1 MAEDEVKKL
10 GPLALRLVD
19 GLRGATLQV
28 ARTLPVDE
36 LANKG
41 KGVEFLLKS
50 MTSSLAPRNKQET
63 RKQRSV
69 PSRAQYGGICSRL
82 RGDSIAS
89 YALRR
94 RSWYRMMT
102 DVDLDLKLPDGILA
116 EQLLMNC

>member
-19 GLRGATLQV
+19 VLRGATLQV

-36 LANKG
+36 LANKE

-69 PSRAQYGGICSRL
+69 PSRGSMAAFAADCVEI
-82 RGDSIAS
+82 
-89 YALRR
+89 
-94 RSWYRMMT
+94 RSPVT
-102 DVDLDLKLPDGILA
+102 L
-116 EQLLMNC
+116 